1 MSIDIPKSMAWD
13 LAYLALPSLSRLPA
27 TRSSAFMPSTSG
39 LLSEASST
47 CFFSF
52 FLVVCGQHH
61 QEFRRK
67 VTDMA

>member
-1 MSIDIPKSMAWD
+1 MAWD
-13 LAYLALPSLSRLPA
+13 LALPSLGRLPA
-27 TRSSAFMPSTSG
+27 GTRSSAFMPSTSG
-39 LLSEASST
+39 LLSDEANST
-47 CFFSF
+47 CFFTF

>member
-1 MSIDIPKSMAWD
+1 
-13 LAYLALPSLSRLPA
+13 
-27 TRSSAFMPSTSG
+27 MPSTSG
-39 LLSEASST
+39 LLSDEANST
-47 CFFSF
+47 CFFTF